1 MEKKLNLT
9 ADEYGVTVNFGKVS
23 IAALRLAWNKE
34 ATGFDSIEWKEPT
47 TAKVAIAMS
56 PVPEEEIYAEVRAA
70 LAERDVKLEEI
81 KRKAKITKQLDALEK
96 AIVDSSNFQK
106 AVAAELPG
114 AEFVSIDWDA
124 LKKHVEEHAYFNEPC
139 EKLVYNGRGYTIHN
153 RGSGGFYVSVDGG
166 SYKDD
171 KMPKS
176 IKGIAKA
183 IKDLSSL
190 MDDRAEYAKAAATK
204 VKSEADMLANLLGQ
218 PINVVSETKWSSGG
232 YRSRGHSYEAKHYET
247 AAGTKIESVTDK
259 TAFIQTAKSGMSED
273 MYRLMSKLPRG
284 IRVQITFPEAIPV
297 ECLQQTVKAIE
308 S

>member
-34 ATGFDSIEWKEPT
+34 ATGFDSIEWKDAK

-70 LAERDVKLEEI
+70 LAEREAKLEEI
-81 KRKAKITKQLDALEK
+81 KRKARIVKQLDALEK
-96 AIVDSSNFQK
+96 VLVASDNFQK

-114 AEFVSIDWDA
+114 TKFELVDREG
-124 LKKHVEEHAYFNEPC
+124 LKKHIEEHAYFSDPD
-139 EKLVYNGRGYTIHN
+139 EKLVYNNRTYIIH
-153 RGSGGFYVSVDGG
+153 RGSYGRFEVGTVGA
-166 SYKDD
+166 SYKDR
-171 KMPKS
+171 KFPKS
-176 IKGIAKA
+176 IKGVAKA
-183 IKDLSSL
+183 VKDLDATL
-190 MDDRAEYAKAAATK
+190 KARADSAAATK
-204 VKSEADMLANLLGQ
+204 AKVKSETDRLANLLGQ
-218 PINVVSETKWSSGG
+218 PINVVSETKWLSGG
-232 YRSRGHSYEAKHYET
+232 FRSHGYSYKTHHYET
-247 AAGTKIESVTDK
+247 PYGTKIENVTDK